1 VVFLFDFTDQ
11 VPFDGVEFAENP
23 EPRCPCV
30 LLLDTSN
37 SMAGLPI
44 NELNK
49 GLQTFKDALMTDPMS
64 LKRVELSVVSFGPVH
79 VETEFQTADLF
90 IPPALHANGMTP
102 MGQAIE
108 KGMELIQQRKE
119 KYRENG
125 ISYYRPWMF
134 LITDGAPT
142 DHWEKAAKLI
152 NEAESKKSLMFFA
165 VGVQGAN
172 MNILKNIS
180 VRDPLR
186 LDGLRFRDLFSWLS
200 NSLGSVSRSAPGDT
214 VPLENPVTP
223 GGWGMIE

>member
-1 VVFLFDFTDQ
+1 LFDFTDQ

-37 SMAGLPI
+37 SMSGKRI
-44 NELNK
+44 SELNK
-49 GLQTFKDALMTDPMS
+49 GLQTFKEELMADSMS
-64 LKRVELSVVSFGPVH
+64 LKRIELSVVSFGPVT
-79 VETEFQTADLF
+79 VQTEFQTADLF
-90 IPPALHANGMTP
+90 IPPALKADGMTP

-108 KGMELIQQRKE
+108 KGIELIKQRKE

-142 DHWEKAAKLI
+142 DHWQNAANLI
-152 NEAESKKSLMFFA
+152 KDAESNKSLMFFA
-165 VGVQGAN
+165 VGVHGAN
-172 MNILKNIS
+172 MEILKQIS
-180 VRDPLR
+180 VRDPLK
-186 LDGLRFRDLFSWLS
+186 LDGLRFGDLFSWLS
-200 NSLGSVSRSAPGDT
+200 NSLGSVSRSTPGDS

>member
-1 VVFLFDFTDQ
+1 LFEFTDQ

-37 SMAGLPI
+37 SMTGTRI

-49 GLQTFKDALMTDPMS
+49 GLKTFKDELMVDPMS
-64 LKRVELSVVSFGPVH
+64 LKRIELSIVSFGPVN
-79 VETEFQTADLF
+79 VQTEFQTVDLF
-90 IPPALHANGMTP
+90 IPPTLKADGMTP

-108 KGMELIQQRKE
+108 KGIELIQQRKE

-142 DHWEKAAKLI
+142 DHWQKAANLI
-152 NEAESKKSLMFFA
+152 KDAESNKSLMFFA
-165 VGVQGAN
+165 VGVEGAN
-172 MNILKNIS
+172 MGILKQIS
-180 VRDPLR
+180 VRDPLK
-186 LDGLRFRDLFSWLS
+186 LDGLRFGDLFSWLS
-200 NSLGSVSRSAPGDT
+200 NSLSSVSRSTPGDS

-223 GGWGMIE
+223 GGWGLIE

>member
-1 VVFLFDFTDQ
+1 LFDFTDQ

-37 SMAGLPI
+37 SMSGKRI
-44 NELNK
+44 DELNK
-49 GLQTFKDALMTDPMS
+49 GLQTFKDELMADSMS
-64 LKRVELSVVSFGPVH
+64 LKRIELSVVSFGPVNIQ
-79 VETEFQTADLF
+79 TEFQTADLF
-90 IPPALHANGMTP
+90 IPPTLKADGMTP
-102 MGQAIE
+102 MGEAIE
-108 KGMELIQQRKE
+108 KGIELIQKRKE
-119 KYRENG
+119 KYKENG

-142 DHWEKAAKLI
+142 DQWKKAAYLI
-152 NEAESKKSLMFFA
+152 KDAESTKSLMFFA
-165 VGVQGAN
+165 VGVEGAN
-172 MNILKNIS
+172 MDIIKQIS
-180 VRDPLR
+180 VRDPLK

-200 NSLGSVSRSAPGDT
+200 NSLSSVSRSTPGDS

>member
-1 VVFLFDFTDQ
+1 MFDFTDQ

-37 SMAGLPI
+37 SMMGKRI

-49 GLQTFKDALMTDPMS
+49 GLQTFKEELMGDPMS
-64 LKRVELSVVSFGPVH
+64 LKRIELSIVSFGPVN
-79 VETEFQTADLF
+79 VQTEFQTADTF
-90 IPPALHANGMTP
+90 IPPALKADGMTP
-102 MGQAIE
+102 MGEAIE
-108 KGMELIQQRKE
+108 KGIEIIQQRKE

-142 DHWEKAAKLI
+142 DHWKKAANLI
-152 NEAESKKSLMFFA
+152 KDAESTKSLMFFA
-165 VGVQGAN
+165 VGVEGAN
-172 MNILKNIS
+172 MDILKQIS
-180 VRDPLR
+180 VRDPLK
-186 LDGLRFRDLFSWLS
+186 LDGLRFGDLFSWLS
-200 NSLGSVSRSAPGDT
+200 NSLSSVSRSTPGDA

-223 GGWGMIE
+223 DGWGLIE

>member
-1 VVFLFDFTDQ
+1 MFDFTDQ

-37 SMAGLPI
+37 SMSGKRI
-44 NELNK
+44 SELNK
-49 GLQTFKDALMTDPMS
+49 GLQTFKEELMADSMS
-64 LKRVELSVVSFGPVH
+64 LKRIELSVVSFGPVT
-79 VETEFQTADLF
+79 VQTEFQTADLF
-90 IPPALHANGMTP
+90 IPPTLKADGMTP

-108 KGMELIQQRKE
+108 KGIELIQQRKE

-142 DHWEKAAKLI
+142 DHWQNAANLI
-152 NEAESKKSLMFFA
+152 KDAESNKSLMFFA
-165 VGVQGAN
+165 VGVHGAN
-172 MNILKNIS
+172 MEILKQIS
-180 VRDPLR
+180 VRDPLK
-186 LDGLRFRDLFSWLS
+186 LDGLRFGDLFSWLS
-200 NSLGSVSRSAPGDT
+200 NSLGSVSRSTPGDS

-223 GGWGMIE
+223 DGWGMIE

>member
-1 VVFLFDFTDQ
+1 LFDFTDQ

-37 SMAGLPI
+37 SMTGKRI

-49 GLQTFKDALMTDPMS
+49 GLQMFKEELMADPMS
-64 LKRVELSVVSFGPVH
+64 LKRIELSIVSFGPVN
-79 VETEFQTADLF
+79 VQMEFQTADLF
-90 IPPALHANGMTP
+90 IPPTLNADGMTP
-102 MGQAIE
+102 MGEAIE
-108 KGMELIQQRKE
+108 KGIELIQQRKG

-142 DHWEKAAKLI
+142 DHWKNAAKLI
-152 NEAESKKSLMFFA
+152 QDAESTKSLMFFA
-165 VGVQGAN
+165 VGVEGAN
-172 MNILKNIS
+172 MDILKQIS
-180 VRDPLR
+180 VRDPLK
-186 LDGLRFRDLFSWLS
+186 LDGLRFGDLFSWLS
-200 NSLGSVSRSAPGDT
+200 NSLSSVSRSTPGDA

-223 GGWGMIE
+223 GGWGLIE

>member
-1 VVFLFDFTDQ
+1 MFDFTDQ

-37 SMAGLPI
+37 SMTGKRI

-49 GLQTFKDALMTDPMS
+49 GLQLFKEELMADPMS
-64 LKRVELSVVSFGPVH
+64 LKRIELSIVSFGPVN
-79 VETEFQTADLF
+79 VQTEFQTADLF
-90 IPPALHANGMTP
+90 IPPTLKADGMTP
-102 MGQAIE
+102 MGEAIE
-108 KGMELIQQRKE
+108 KGIELIQQRKE

-142 DHWEKAAKLI
+142 DQWKTAANFIKD
-152 NEAESKKSLMFFA
+152 AESTKSLMFFA
-165 VGVQGAN
+165 VGVEGAN
-172 MNILKNIS
+172 MDILRQIS
-180 VRDPLR
+180 VRDPLK
-186 LDGLRFRDLFSWLS
+186 LDGLRFGDLFSWLS
-200 NSLGSVSRSAPGDT
+200 NSLSSVSRSTPGDA

-223 GGWGMIE
+223 GGWGLIE